1 MAPTFMKLLMI
12 LCMAGSYAAGS
23 SLEQAT
29 KGGILLTPNVA
40 IDSADTAII
49 IYSQHEIKSQ
59 CREVK
64 FRTSF

>member
-1 MAPTFMKLLMI
+1 MAPTVMKLLMI
-12 LCMAGSYAAGS
+12 LCMTGSYAAGS

-49 IYSQHEIKSQ
+49 IYSQHDIKS
-59 CREVK
+59 
-64 FRTSF
+64 